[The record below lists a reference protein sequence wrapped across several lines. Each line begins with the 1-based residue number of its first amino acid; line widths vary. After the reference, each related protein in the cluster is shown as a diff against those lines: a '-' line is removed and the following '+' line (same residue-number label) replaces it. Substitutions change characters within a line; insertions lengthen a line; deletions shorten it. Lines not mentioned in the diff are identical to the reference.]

1 VAKGVLQHGT
11 SKLRLSLWARELFG
25 LPKLAATKLSPAELP
40 ALLDKSS
47 LPRRDCQQRRGFN
60 KIAKCE
66 KTG

>member
-1 VAKGVLQHGT
+1 MWQKVFFSIELLTQT
-11 SKLRLSLWARELFG
+11 FSLGARAFC